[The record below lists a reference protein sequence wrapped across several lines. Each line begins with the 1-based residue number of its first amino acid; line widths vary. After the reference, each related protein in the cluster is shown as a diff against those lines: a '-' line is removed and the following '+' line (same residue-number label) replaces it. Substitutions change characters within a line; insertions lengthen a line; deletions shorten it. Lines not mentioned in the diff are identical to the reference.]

1 VLVSTQARVE
11 HILQPVAPQVG
22 ARHDELGG
30 EDGKGAGILEV
41 QGEQVEAASKRAAEG
56 VDVERWS

>member
-1 VLVSTQARVE
+1 MLASTQARVE
-11 HILQPVAPQVG
+11 HILQLVAQQVG

-30 EDGKGAGILEV
+30 EGGKGAGMPEV
-41 QGEQVEAASKRAAEG
+41 QVGPVEAASMRGAEG